1 MASSAHRA
9 AASVFE
15 ALIENGDI
23 DLVDQGDECQ
33 VSADDWPLIPT
44 GAPVT
49 SAMVA
54 LEDESGEPEAAL
66 RAAIDDEQLEAIR
79 LLDGEMDGELSA
91 MLSRS
96 PDELARTLAD
106 MLLN

>member
-1 MASSAHRA
+1 MTSSAHDA
-9 AASVFE
+9 ASSVFE

-23 DLVDQGDECQ
+23 DLVEQVDECQ
-33 VSADDWPLIPT
+33 VIADEWTLILT
-44 GAPVT
+44 GDPVT

-54 LEDESGEPEAAL
+54 LDDESGEPEAAL
-66 RAAIDDEQLEAIR
+66 RAAIYDEQLEAIR

-96 PDELARTLAD
+96 ADELARTLAA